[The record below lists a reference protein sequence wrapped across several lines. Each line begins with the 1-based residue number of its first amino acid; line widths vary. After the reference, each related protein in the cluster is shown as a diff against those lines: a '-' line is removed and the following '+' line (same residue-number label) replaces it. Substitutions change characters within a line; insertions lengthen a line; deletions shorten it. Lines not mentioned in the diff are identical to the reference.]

1 MSLHKNVITV
11 GGLTFISRIFG
22 YVRDIFFA
30 AILGAGALNDAF
42 IIAFRLPNLFRT
54 IFGEG
59 AFNASFVPLF
69 SHIHQKYGKAA
80 AMKFAQ
86 SVQTLLILT
95 LIALCA
101 LMIFFMPEFMA
112 LTAPG
117 YSEDKE
123 VFDLIVLLG
132 RITFPYIIFVSLMA
146 FYGGI
151 LNSFSKFYAFASAP
165 ILLNIVFIIFV
176 PLVTFFPS
184 AAHAMSYAA
193 LIGGIVELLWM
204 MYFASKMKFLVKLAK
219 PEITD
224 EVKKLIYRMGPG
236 LLGSG
241 VAQINI
247 WISTIIA
254 SFIIGGNSFLYYAD
268 RIYQLP
274 LAIIGTAMGTV
285 LLPILSKNF
294 SSGNIKEAIA
304 TQNKAIDFCML
315 LTIPATIGIAFLS
328 YDLIHALFEHGNFSA
343 DATIKT
349 ASALFIFSFGLP
361 AYVLIKVFS
370 SNFFALGDTKTP
382 VKIAFI
388 SLLINVAISL
398 AFLPYYQHVAVAFGS
413 VVAAWFN
420 SSALWAIA
428 HQRKNYRMEK
438 ALIVKILKI
447 IISSLLMLIVLLM
460 TYDFFVSCNKFF
472 RLFILISFG
481 IVSFGGSAYMFKLI
495 TKEQIKKVIAAKR

>member
-22 YVRDIFFA
+22 YVRDVFFA
-30 AILGAGALNDAF
+30 AILGASVLNDAF

-69 SHIHQKYGKAA
+69 SHVQNKYGKEK

-86 SVQTLLILT
+86 SVQTLLILS
-95 LIALCA
+95 LITLCA
-101 LMIFFMPEFMA
+101 MMMFFMPEFMA

-117 YSEDKE
+117 YTEDKE
-123 VFDLIVLLG
+123 TFDLIVLLG
-132 RITFPYIIFVSLMA
+132 RITFPYIIFASLMA

-151 LNSFSKFYAFASAP
+151 LNSSGKFYAFASAP

-176 PLVTFFPS
+176 PFSNLFPS

-193 LIGGIVELLWM
+193 IIGGIVELLWM
-204 MYFASKMKFLVKLAK
+204 MYFASKINFVVKLAK

-285 LLPILSKNF
+285 LLPVLSKNF

-315 LTIPATIGIAFLS
+315 LTIPATLGIAFLS
-328 YDLIHALFEHGNFSA
+328 YDLIHVLFEHGNFTNE
-343 DATIKT
+343 ATVKT
-349 ASALFIFSFGLP
+349 ANALFVFSFGLP

-370 SNFFALGDTKTP
+370 SSFFALGDTKTP
-382 VKIAFI
+382 VKIAFL
-388 SLLINVAISL
+388 SLIMNVCISL
-398 AFLPYYQHVAVAFGS
+398 ALLPYYQHVAVAFGS

-420 SSALWAIA
+420 CLALWAIS
-428 HQRKNYRMEK
+428 HHRKNYKMERV
-438 ALIVKILKI
+438 LVVKILKI
-447 IISSLLMLIVLLM
+447 TISSLLMVIALFLSYDLLINGNAFVRLL
-460 TYDFFVSCNKFF
+460 
-472 RLFILISFG
+472 ILVCVGLASFA
-481 IVSFGGSAYMFKLI
+481 GSAYMFKLV
-495 TKEQIKKVIAAKR
+495 TKEQIKKLIAAKH